1 MIITLEIF
9 TLNVSSRSAQICQ
22 EYYRDCNTRCL
33 AVWIIRH
40 VNLYIFERFMSLVCC
55 CTSWITS
62 LRISSYI
69 LKVLFTNKWYTHT
82 HTHKCILQG
91 SCLLLSRL
99 VMIIVCFAQGL
110 CHIDTSTLSNTI
122 DVSRKTCQEHVWV
135 IFHPKTNYGLH
146 KVTFSWQLN
155 VSYPSH
161 FSLSQ
166 CKKI

>member
-9 TLNVSSRSAQICQ
+9 TLNVSLRSAEICQ
-22 EYYRDCNTRCL
+22 GYYRDCNTRCL

-82 HTHKCILQG
+82 QVHTAGKLSSVVT
-91 SCLLLSRL
+91 SCDDHCVLCPGPLSHWHLYAFKHNRCVSQNLSRTCL
-99 VMIIVCFAQGL
+99 GHISPQNKLWFA
-110 CHIDTSTLSNTI
+110 
-122 DVSRKTCQEHVWV
+122 
-135 IFHPKTNYGLH
+135 
-146 KVTFSWQLN
+146 
-155 VSYPSH
+155 
-161 FSLSQ
+161 
-166 CKKI
+166 